1 MADETIGKRLR
12 TGIAKEGWSIR
23 EFWRRMEEKAKRMS
37 RRGERVPGVSY
48 PSIRAF
54 VEDKRKPTFA
64 FLEAAADELDLNYA
78 WLVTGAGPASA
89 NVLEIKESLAIEEDR
104 IFRDPLAET
113 FPPYRKLPP
122 AIRGVVRMTW
132 LDLRNHKRRM
142 GEEVD
147 NETLARGLGCALAA
161 PLEHLDM
168 DKLGPMRLR
177 QYVLGMC
184 SAVAP
189 LVAGRKT

>member
-23 EFWRRMEEKAKRMS
+23 EFWRRMEGKAQRMS
-37 RRGERVPGVSY
+37 LRGERVPGVSY

-64 FLEAAADELDLNYA
+64 FLEAAADELDLSYA
-78 WLVTGAGPASA
+78 WLVTGLGPASA
-89 NVLEIKESLAIEEDR
+89 NVIEIKKSLGTEENR
-104 IFRDPLAET
+104 ILHDPLAET
-113 FPPYRKLPP
+113 FPAYKKLPP
-122 AIRGVVRMTW
+122 TVRGVVRLVWM
-132 LDLRNHKRRM
+132 DLRNHKRRM

-147 NETLARGLGCALAA
+147 NETLARALGHALAA

-168 DKLGPMRLR
+168 ENLGPLRMR
-177 QYVLGMC
+177 QYVIGMC
-184 SAVAP
+184 AAITP
-189 LVAGRKT
+189 LVARGR